1 MEVEVQTPSV
11 AQMRKLR
18 LGHPVRLKLGKGL
31 KVMLPPKEVKKLEKA
46 QKKGAAATITGG
58 SLGSTMLM
66 MGNPYSLSG
75 RGEGNVKSVAKE
87 QGKRLLVAGTDRAV
101 RALEGSGLAQ
111 QAVHMGMS
119 KAKQKMRGGE
129 VVPKG
134 NVKSVAKEQGKRLL
148 VAGTDRA
155 VRALEGSGMMDAL
168 VTRAVMDGS
177 GVRSAVRASSAMNMG
192 GAVNRRKKFNK
203 WFKDIGQK
211 FKPIAKNLK
220 PIKAAATARAVDFI
234 ENYNNPQAQAKS
246 LIDLAQAEFK
256 DTAQL
261 VSKKRSSAP
270 GSASVAD
277 DSYAPVGLRRGTFV
291 APQPSP
297 SAPAPPPQA
306 VDVNDDGEPD
316 GYFFPNEASWFG
328 AGMPKGRRGFQGV
341 RKALRHAGA
350 GAPTQAEARAM
361 LRGGA
366 MGQPTIMPVVRAKP
380 QRGGSFYQ
388 RNPNGT
394 YTPAHPIQMPTMQP
408 RPASGAG
415 VGYQMPERPQVTVRR
430 GGGAK
435 KSSPWIE
442 HVKAYAAQH
451 GVKYGEALK
460 LAKAT
465 YKKTGGALYP
475 AGYDPRYDR

>member
-101 RALEGSGLAQ
+101 RALEGSGVHYPPPMMYGYGMCGECGCEGRMCGCGLAQ
-111 QAVHMGMS
+111 QAVHMGVS

-177 GVRSAVRASSAMNMG
+177 GVRSAARASSAMNMG

-220 PIKAAATARAVDFI
+220 PIKEAATARAVDFI

-261 VSKKRSSAP
+261 VGKKRSSAP

-297 SAPAPPPQA
+297 SAPPPPPQA

-341 RKALRHAGA
+341 RKAMRHAGA
-350 GAPTQAEARAM
+350 GAPPTRQEARAM
-361 LRGGA
+361 LRGGASMREIPPSVRPQPIRGGA
-366 MGQPTIMPVVRAKP
+366 MGQPTIMPVVR
-380 QRGGSFYQ
+380 
-388 RNPNGT
+388 
-394 YTPAHPIQMPTMQP
+394 P
-408 RPASGAG
+408 RPARGA
-415 VGYQMPERPQVTVRR
+415 
-430 GGGAK
+430 GAK

-465 YKKTGGALYP
+465 YKKSGGALYP

>member
-1 MEVEVQTPSV
+1 MEVEVQSPSV

-46 QKKGAAATITGG
+46 HKKGASATITGG

-101 RALEGSGLAQ
+101 RALEGSGIHYPPPMMHGYGLAE
-111 QAVHMGMS
+111 QAVRMAKS
-119 KAKQKMRGGE
+119 KAKQGMRGGE

-211 FKPIAKNLK
+211 FKPIAKNVK
-220 PIKAAATARAVDFI
+220 PVKEALTARAVDFI
-234 ENYNNPQAQAKS
+234 ENYNNPQAQAQN
-246 LIDLAQAEFK
+246 LIDMAQAEFK
-256 DTAQL
+256 DTAKI
-261 VSKKRSSAP
+261 VGGPKKRSASS

-277 DSYAPVGLRRGTFV
+277 DSYVPTGLRRGTFV
-291 APQPSP
+291 QP
-297 SAPAPPPQA
+297 SAPVPSAPPQA

-316 GYFFPNEASWFG
+316 GYFFPNEVSWFG
-328 AGMPKGRRGFQGV
+328 AGMRRMRG
-341 RKALRHAGA
+341 GA
-350 GAPTQAEARAM
+350 RQMMTPQQAHAM
-361 LRGGA
+361 LQGGASMREIPPSVRPQPIRGGA
-366 MGQPTIMPVVRAKP
+366 MGQPTIMPVVRPKP
-380 QRGGSFYQ
+380 ARG
-388 RNPNGT
+388 
-394 YTPAHPIQMPTMQP
+394 A
-408 RPASGAG
+408 
-415 VGYQMPERPQVTVRR
+415 
-430 GGGAK
+430 GAK
-435 KSSPWIE
+435 KTSPWIE
-442 HVKAYAAQH
+442 HVKAYCAKH
-451 GVKYGEALK
+451 GCKYSDGLK
-460 LAKAT
+460 QAKAS
-465 YKKTGGALYP
+465 YKGKGDVERKGGALYP
-475 AGYDPRYDR
+475 AGYDPRFDR

>member
-1 MEVEVQTPSV
+1 
-11 AQMRKLR
+11 
-18 LGHPVRLKLGKGL
+18 
-31 KVMLPPKEVKKLEKA
+31 
-46 QKKGAAATITGG
+46 
-58 SLGSTMLM
+58 
-66 MGNPYSLSG
+66 
-75 RGEGNVKSVAKE
+75 
-87 QGKRLLVAGTDRAV
+87 
-101 RALEGSGLAQ
+101 
-111 QAVHMGMS
+111 MGMS

-168 VTRAVMDGS
+168 ITRAVMDGS
-177 GVRSAVRASSAMNMG
+177 GQALHPRAIQVHPVNVGAATNAPPSGRGVRSAARASSAMNMG

-261 VSKKRSSAP
+261 VGKKRSSAP

-277 DSYAPVGLRRGTFV
+277 DSYAPSGLRRGTFV
-291 APQPSP
+291 APKPSP
-297 SAPAPPPQA
+297 SEPAPTPQV

-328 AGMPKGRRGFQGV
+328 AGMPKGKRGFRGV
-341 RKALRHAGA
+341 RKAMRHPMKGGSFSNPNPKQQQFMDRHNMNVLRSS
-350 GAPTQAEARAM
+350 
-361 LRGGA
+361 GGA

-380 QRGGSFYQ
+380 QRGGAVTGHYQ

-394 YTPAHPIQMPTMQP
+394 YTPAHPIQMQKIQP

-415 VGYQMPERPQVTVRR
+415 
-430 GGGAK
+430 AK
-435 KSSPWIE
+435 KTSPWIA

-465 YKKTGGALYP
+465 YKKSGGALYP

>member
-1 MEVEVQTPSV
+1 MQTPSV

-101 RALEGSGLAQ
+101 RALEGSGVHYPPPMMYGYGMCGECGHQGGMCGCGLAQ
-111 QAVHMGMS
+111 QAVHMGVS

-168 VTRAVMDGS
+168 ITRAVMDGS

-220 PIKAAATARAVDFI
+220 PIKEAATARAVDFI

-261 VSKKRSSAP
+261 VGKKRSSAP

-277 DSYAPVGLRRGTFV
+277 DSYSGLRRGTFV

-297 SAPAPPPQA
+297 SAPPPPPQA

-328 AGMPKGRRGFQGV
+328 AGMPKGKRGFQGV
-341 RKALRHAGA
+341 RKAMRHAGA
-350 GAPTQAEARAM
+350 GAPPTRQEARAM
-361 LRGGA
+361 LRGGASMREIPPSVRPQPIRGGA
-366 MGQPTIMPVVRAKP
+366 MGQPTIMPVVR
-380 QRGGSFYQ
+380 
-388 RNPNGT
+388 
-394 YTPAHPIQMPTMQP
+394 P
-408 RPASGAG
+408 RPA
-415 VGYQMPERPQVTVRR
+415 R

-435 KSSPWIE
+435 KTSPWIA

-465 YKKTGGALYP
+465 YKGKGDVERRVGGALYP

>member
-1 MEVEVQTPSV
+1 
-11 AQMRKLR
+11 
-18 LGHPVRLKLGKGL
+18 
-31 KVMLPPKEVKKLEKA
+31 
-46 QKKGAAATITGG
+46 
-58 SLGSTMLM
+58 MLM

-75 RGEGNVKSVAKE
+75 RGE
-87 QGKRLLVAGTDRAV
+87 
-101 RALEGSGLAQ
+101 
-111 QAVHMGMS
+111 
-119 KAKQKMRGGE
+119 
-129 VVPKG
+129 G

-277 DSYAPVGLRRGTFV
+277 DSYAPVSLRRGTFV

-297 SAPAPPPQA
+297 SAPAPPPQV

-328 AGMPKGRRGFQGV
+328 AGMPKGKRGFQGV
-341 RKALRHAGA
+341 RKAMRHAGA
-350 GAPTQAEARAM
+350 GAPPTPAQARAM
-361 LRGGA
+361 LRGGASMREIPPSVRPQPIRGGA
-366 MGQPTIMPVVRAKP
+366 MGQPTIMPVVR
-380 QRGGSFYQ
+380 
-388 RNPNGT
+388 
-394 YTPAHPIQMPTMQP
+394 P
-408 RPASGAG
+408 RPARGA
-415 VGYQMPERPQVTVRR
+415 
-430 GGGAK
+430 GAK

>member
-1 MEVEVQTPSV
+1 MEVEVQSPSV

-46 QKKGAAATITGG
+46 HKKGASATISGG

-75 RGEGNVKSVAKE
+75 RGEGNIKSVAKD

-101 RALEGSGLAQ
+101 RALEGSGIHYPPPMMHGYGLAE
-111 QAVHMGMS
+111 QAVRMGKS
-119 KAKQKMRGGE
+119 KAKQAMRGGE

-155 VRALEGSGMMDAL
+155 VRALEGSGMVDAL
-168 VTRAVMDGS
+168 VTRAMMDGS

-220 PIKAAATARAVDFI
+220 PIKEAATARAVDFI

-246 LIDLAQAEFK
+246 IIDLAQAEFK
-256 DTAQL
+256 DTAKL
-261 VSKKRSSAP
+261 VGKKKNASQ
-270 GSASVAD
+270 GSASVP
-277 DSYAPVGLRRGTFV
+277 DSSYQSALRRGTFI
-291 APQPSP
+291 APQPTP
-297 SAPAPPPQA
+297 SAPREPPQA

-350 GAPTQAEARAM
+350 GVPPQTSAQARAM
-361 LRGGA
+361 LKGGA
-366 MGQPTIMPVVRAKP
+366 NMRQIPPSVRPQPIQGGMAGQPTIMPVVR
-380 QRGGSFYQ
+380 
-388 RNPNGT
+388 
-394 YTPAHPIQMPTMQP
+394 P
-408 RPASGAG
+408 RPA
-415 VGYQMPERPQVTVRR
+415 R

-435 KSSPWIE
+435 KTSPWIE
-442 HVKAYAAQH
+442 HVKAYCAKH
-451 GVKYGEALK
+451 GCKYGEALK
-460 LAKAT
+460 LAKAS
-465 YKKTGGALYP
+465 YKGKGDVERKGGALYP
-475 AGYDPRYDR
+475 AGFDPRYDR